1 MSVKELAFDTDARK
15 GLLAGVEKL
24 AAAVKSTLGPR
35 GRNAVLD
42 KSWGGPTVTK
52 DGVSVAEEI
61 ELRCKVENM
70 GAKLVKEAA
79 SKTSD
84 DAGDGTTTATVLAE
98 AIFRSGLKYIASGKD
113 GQAYAW
119 NSGALT
125 PLDPAQGAA
134 LRQQLLARHARTE
147 AAERPRAEL
156 RLDPASKNELARIG
170 YAGD

>member
-1 MSVKELAFDTDARK
+1 MFKIP
-15 GLLAGVEKL
+15 
-24 AAAVKSTLGPR
+24 KSNVQCTEP
-35 GRNAVLD
+35 
-42 KSWGGPTVTK
+42 KPK
-52 DGVSVAEEI
+52 
-61 ELRCKVENM
+61 
-70 GAKLVKEAA
+70 
-79 SKTSD
+79 
-84 DAGDGTTTATVLAE
+84 
-98 AIFRSGLKYIASGKD
+98 RSSGKD